1 MTMPSPRTLTPLP
14 YAMVAGLLLLF
25 LYVWP
30 LLLSA
35 PLTDPDEGL
44 HAAIAQTM
52 VERGDLV
59 VPHFLDQP
67 FLDKPILYFWAQA
80 ASLNSFGM
88 NPAAVRLPGLLFAV
102 LGVMTT
108 GWLASA
114 LFGASVG
121 WLSAICYATLAVPFA
136 LAQAPVHDIAL
147 VPFVNLAL
155 LAFWRYGER
164 DASPLHVVAA
174 GVVLGL
180 SVLTKGLAGIAV
192 VGVAFGLML
201 VISRRVTVRLIVGG
215 LAALVIAGL
224 VAAPWYMAM
233 ETREPGY
240 LQYYFVSRHLMGFAT
255 TTQPHGNQPWW
266 YYLPI
271 LIGGGLPWVLYVSR
285 DPISSAPIRRDTASL
300 TWCWMIGGLVVL
312 SVAGSKLVTY
322 ALPLFPPM
330 AMLAARAWSRALDQA
345 ESDRRVLTRARVH
358 TLIFAALAAALPWAI
373 RADGVDVGLPAS
385 IVFGI
390 ASLAWLY
397 VWQSIPTQSLGWT
410 WRRLALGTGATYALT
425 LVMLAP
431 AEAQAHSALELATQ
445 LNRSPRLPDTVFV
458 VGERIGSVVFYLR
471 PELRQSL
478 EASRF
483 QTVGAEEAVTRATA
497 DDLIVVPKKVLSR
510 AGNPFAVWSGPRMS
524 AGRFELFVP
533 PRPLPVVARR
543 EQ

>member
-1 MTMPSPRTLTPLP
+1 MTTPSPRTPTPLP

-44 HAAIAQTM
+44 HAAIAQSM

-80 ASLNSFGM
+80 ASLTSFGM

-255 TTQPHGNQPWW
+255 TSQPHGNQPWW

-285 DPISSAPIRRDTASL
+285 DPLSSAPIRRDTASL